1 MSLKQTTILAVG
13 SFSSLLAGG
22 VSAQAETQDGLS
34 GQTVDK
40 NGLKRFAFNAI
51 GVDKQPRTFYV
62 DENGVPVASNAL
74 GKIPKDIPGYE
85 LIKTNE
91 GPDEIHYIYRIKPQA
106 KTTVFVEKDGKVI
119 IPESYGTLDKRD
131 LPGYKFIETKSE
143 GDKTTH
149 VYEKKPVV
157 VKSTVHVDEE
167 GNSLI
172 PEEFGFTEKAS
183 IPGYVHVKTS
193 ETDTERKHV
202 YKKVPVEIKT
212 TVYVDKSGKV
222 LVPETLGT
230 LEKRDLPGYTF
241 TETKTEGN
249 KTIHVY
255 EMTPYIIK
263 ATSHLDEEGNNLIP
277 EEFGFTNA
285 ANIPGYTHKSVTEDD
300 IQRTHVYTKNKVE
313 IKTTEYVAKDGKV
326 LIPETL
332 GTLEKRDIP
341 TYTYVETKVEG
352 NKTIHVYEPTVKK
365 TTVNLR
371 VVDEDTGVEI
381 IKPFEIGKGE
391 IGSDYNLT
399 DEVVNTTLANL
410 PAKNKVAVFNKDT
423 GAKIIG
429 ASVNISVGAYQD
441 KKFVIG
447 RNDKEGSLD
456 FIDNAYRGVVNKNS
470 FNKYKVV
477 TFPVNNGKESLV
489 SNMSDLPQ
497 ETLNDIV
504 WYGSGNE
511 AESYWQTYKS
521 DTNPE
526 NYIRLINYRYS
537 DTTNGDAHN
546 ITNEVNAMIFTDE
559 NNKAIDAFN
568 LRFVNLG
575 DTNVSK
581 RLDKSNMTLSED
593 GNSNLFTIYVKSNKL
608 KDRSEYV
615 SNDHI

>member
-1 MSLKQTTILAVG
+1 MSLKKTTILAVG
-13 SFSSLLAGG
+13 SFTSLLAGG
-22 VSAQAETQDGLS
+22 VSAQAETQSGLS

-91 GPDEIHYIYRIKPQA
+91 GPDEIHYVYRIKPQA

-131 LPGYKFIETKSE
+131 LPGYKFIETKTE

-172 PEEFGFTEKAS
+172 PEEFGFTEKAF

-193 ETDTERKHV
+193 ETDVERKHV

-222 LVPETLGT
+222 LIPETLGT

-241 TETKTEGN
+241 VETKTEGN

-285 ANIPGYTHKSVTEDD
+285 ANIPGYTHKSVTEDE

-313 IKTTEYVAKDGKV
+313 IKTTEFVAKDGKV

-381 IKPFEIGKGE
+381 VKPFEIGKGE
-391 IGSDYNLT
+391 IGSTYNLT
-399 DEVVNTTLANL
+399 DEVVANTLKNL
-410 PAKNKVAVFNKDT
+410 PAKDRVAVYNKDT
-423 GAKIIG
+423 GAKILS
-429 ASVNISVGAYQD
+429 AAVNTAIAAYELQHVDRVDD
-441 KKFVIG
+441 KGKM
-447 RNDKEGSLD
+447 D
-456 FIDNAYRGVVNKNS
+456 FIDKQPIEMRSESWLAQHDYALRNDRGEFK
-470 FNKYKVV
+470 
-477 TFPVNNGKESLV
+477 
-489 SNMSDLPQ
+489 
-497 ETLNDIV
+497 LNDVPEEKDSIV
-504 WYGSGNE
+504 WYEGK
-511 AESYWQTYKS
+511 SYWQFYSGDQEGFMRLVKYKYQEGTSNAS
-521 DTNPE
+521 DVNSLVFFDDKFKTLSAFDLH
-526 NYIRLINYRYS
+526 YIDFSQADSI
-537 DTTNGDAHN
+537 
-546 ITNEVNAMIFTDE
+546 
-559 NNKAIDAFN
+559 
-568 LRFVNLG
+568 
-575 DTNVSK
+575 SK
-581 RLDKSNMTLSED
+581 RLDKSTMELAED
-593 GNSNLFTIYVKSNKL
+593 GNSNLFTIYVKADKL
-608 KDRSEYV
+608 KDRGHYLT
-615 SNDHI
+615 NDHI

>member
-1 MSLKQTTILAVG
+1 MSLKKTTILAVG

-131 LPGYKFIETKSE
+131 LPGYKFIETKTE

-230 LEKRDLPGYTF
+230 LEKRELPGYTF
-241 TETKTEGN
+241 VETKTEGN

-285 ANIPGYTHKSVTEDD
+285 ANIPGYTHKSTTEDE

-391 IGSDYNLT
+391 IGSTYNLT
-399 DEVVNTTLANL
+399 DEVVANTLKNL
-410 PAKNKVAVFNKDT
+410 PAKDRVAVYNKTT
-423 GAKIIG
+423 GSKVISAI
-429 ASVNISVGAYQD
+429 VNTSNAAYEFQRVDRVDD
-441 KKFVIG
+441 KGKM
-447 RNDKEGSLD
+447 D
-456 FIDNAYRGVVNKNS
+456 FIDNLLVEVRKQSSLIRDNYVLNNAHGAYN
-470 FNKYKVV
+470 
-477 TFPVNNGKESLV
+477 
-489 SNMSDLPQ
+489 
-497 ETLNDIV
+497 LNAVPEEKDSIA
-504 WYGSGNE
+504 WYGND
-511 AESYWQTYKS
+511 SYWQFYQ
-521 DTNPE
+521 
-526 NYIRLINYRYS
+526 
-537 DTTNGDAHN
+537 GDAEN
-546 ITNEVNAMIFTDE
+546 LVRLLKYKYQEGAPNAADINSLVYLDQNHQTLSAFDLHY
-559 NNKAIDAFN
+559 IDFSQSN
-568 LRFVNLG
+568 SVG
-575 DTNVSK
+575 K
-581 RLDKSNMTLSED
+581 RLDKSTMELVED
-593 GNSNLFTIYVKSNKL
+593 GNSNLFTIYVKADKL
-608 KDRSEYV
+608 KDRGYYLT
-615 SNDHI
+615 NDHI

>member
-1 MSLKQTTILAVG
+1 MQIKNATILAAG
-13 SFSSLLAGG
+13 SFATLLAGG
-22 VSAQAETQDGLS
+22 VNAQADTKDGLT

-40 NGLKRFAFNAI
+40 NGLKRFAFNAV

-85 LIKTNE
+85 LVKTNE
-91 GPDEIHYIYRIKPQA
+91 TPDEIHYVYRVKPQA

-119 IPESYGTLDKRD
+119 IPESYGELDKRD
-131 LPGYKFIETKSE
+131 IPGYTFVETKVE
-143 GDKTTH
+143 GDKTSH
-149 VYEKKPVV
+149 IYEKKEVV

-172 PEEFGFTEKAS
+172 PEEFGFTGKAS
-183 IPGYVHVKTS
+183 IPGYVHVNTT
-193 ETDTERKHV
+193 ETGTERKHV
-202 YKKVPVEIKT
+202 YKKIPVEIRT
-212 TVYVDKSGKV
+212 TVYVDKTGKV
-222 LVPETLGT
+222 LIPETLGT

-241 TETKTEGN
+241 VETKTEGN

-300 IQRTHVYTKNKVE
+300 VQRTHVYTKNKVE

-391 IGSDYNLT
+391 IGSTYNLT
-399 DEVVNTTLANL
+399 DEVVANTLKNL
-410 PAKNKVAVFNKDT
+410 PEKDRVAVYNKTTGSKVISAIVNTSNGAFDT
-423 GAKIIG
+423 KH
-429 ASVNISVGAYQD
+429 VDRVDD
-441 KKFVIG
+441 KGKM
-447 RNDKEGSLD
+447 D
-456 FIDNAYRGVVNKNS
+456 FIDNSPVEERTQSSLIRDNYVLSNADGAYNLNAVPEEKDTIAW
-470 FNKYKVV
+470 Y
-477 TFPVNNGKESLV
+477 E
-489 SNMSDLPQ
+489 NM
-497 ETLNDIV
+497 
-504 WYGSGNE
+504 
-511 AESYWQTYKS
+511 SYWQFYQ
-521 DTNPE
+521 
-526 NYIRLINYRYS
+526 
-537 DTTNGDAHN
+537 GDAEN
-546 ITNEVNAMIFTDE
+546 LVRLLKYKYQEAAPNAADINSLVYLDQNRQTLSAFDLHY
-559 NNKAIDAFN
+559 IDFSQSDS
-568 LRFVNLG
+568 VG
-575 DTNVSK
+575 K
-581 RLDKSNMTLSED
+581 RLDKTTMELAED
-593 GNSNLFTIYVKSNKL
+593 GNSNLFTIYVKADKL
-608 KDRSEYV
+608 KDRSNYLV
-615 SNDHI
+615 NDHI

>member
-1 MSLKQTTILAVG
+1 MQIKNATILAAG
-13 SFSSLLAGG
+13 SFATLLAGG
-22 VSAQAETQDGLS
+22 VSAQADTKDGLT

-40 NGLKRFAFNAI
+40 NGLKRFAFNAV

-85 LIKTNE
+85 LVKTNE
-91 GPDEIHYIYRIKPQA
+91 TPDEIHYVYRVKPQA

-119 IPESYGTLDKRD
+119 IPESYGELDKRD
-131 LPGYKFIETKSE
+131 IPGYTFVETKVE
-143 GDKTTH
+143 GDKTSH
-149 VYEKKPVV
+149 IYEKKEVV

-172 PEEFGFTEKAS
+172 PEEFGFTGKAS
-183 IPGYVHVKTS
+183 IPGYVHVNTT
-193 ETDTERKHV
+193 ETGTERKHV
-202 YKKVPVEIKT
+202 YKKIPVEIRT
-212 TVYVDKSGKV
+212 TVYVDKTGKV
-222 LVPETLGT
+222 LIPETLGT

-241 TETKTEGN
+241 VETKTEGN

-300 IQRTHVYTKNKVE
+300 VQRTHVYTKNKVE

-391 IGSDYNLT
+391 IGSTYNLT
-399 DEVVNTTLANL
+399 DEVVANTLKNL
-410 PAKNKVAVFNKDT
+410 PEKDRVAVYNKTTGSKVISAIVNTSNGAFDT
-423 GAKIIG
+423 KH
-429 ASVNISVGAYQD
+429 VDRVDD
-441 KKFVIG
+441 KGKM
-447 RNDKEGSLD
+447 D
-456 FIDNAYRGVVNKNS
+456 FIDNSPVEERTQSSLIRDNYVLSNADGAYNLNAVPEEKDTIAW
-470 FNKYKVV
+470 Y
-477 TFPVNNGKESLV
+477 E
-489 SNMSDLPQ
+489 NM
-497 ETLNDIV
+497 
-504 WYGSGNE
+504 
-511 AESYWQTYKS
+511 SYWQFYQ
-521 DTNPE
+521 
-526 NYIRLINYRYS
+526 
-537 DTTNGDAHN
+537 GDAEN
-546 ITNEVNAMIFTDE
+546 LVRLLKYKYQEAAPNAADINSLVYLDQNRQTLSAFDLHY
-559 NNKAIDAFN
+559 IDFSQSDS
-568 LRFVNLG
+568 VG
-575 DTNVSK
+575 K
-581 RLDKSNMTLSED
+581 RLDKTTMELAED
-593 GNSNLFTIYVKSNKL
+593 GNSNLFTIYVKADKL
-608 KDRSEYV
+608 KDRSNYLV
-615 SNDHI
+615 NDHI

>member
-1 MSLKQTTILAVG
+1 MTLKKTTILAVG

-74 GKIPKDIPGYE
+74 GKISKDIPGYE

-131 LPGYKFIETKSE
+131 LPGYKFIETK
-143 GDKTTH
+143 
-149 VYEKKPVV
+149 
-157 VKSTVHVDEE
+157 
-167 GNSLI
+167 
-172 PEEFGFTEKAS
+172 
-183 IPGYVHVKTS
+183 
-193 ETDTERKHV
+193 
-202 YKKVPVEIKT
+202 
-212 TVYVDKSGKV
+212 
-222 LVPETLGT
+222 
-230 LEKRDLPGYTF
+230 
-241 TETKTEGN
+241 TEGN
-249 KTIHVY
+249 KTSHVY

-341 TYTYVETKVEG
+341 TYTYVETKVDG

-391 IGSDYNLT
+391 IGSTYNLT
-399 DEVVNTTLANL
+399 DEVVANTLKNL
-410 PAKNKVAVFNKDT
+410 PAKDRVAVYNKTTGSKVISAIVNTSNGAFDT
-423 GAKIIG
+423 KH
-429 ASVNISVGAYQD
+429 VDRVDD
-441 KKFVIG
+441 KGKM
-447 RNDKEGSLD
+447 D
-456 FIDNAYRGVVNKNS
+456 FIDNSPVEERTQSSLIRDNYVLSNADGAYNLNAVPEEKDTIAW
-470 FNKYKVV
+470 Y
-477 TFPVNNGKESLV
+477 E
-489 SNMSDLPQ
+489 NM
-497 ETLNDIV
+497 
-504 WYGSGNE
+504 
-511 AESYWQTYKS
+511 SYWQFYQ
-521 DTNPE
+521 
-526 NYIRLINYRYS
+526 
-537 DTTNGDAHN
+537 GDAENLVRLLKYKYQEAAPNAAN
-546 ITNEVNAMIFTDE
+546 INSLVYLDQNRQTLSAFDLHY
-559 NNKAIDAFN
+559 IDFSQADS
-568 LRFVNLG
+568 VG
-575 DTNVSK
+575 K
-581 RLDKSNMTLSED
+581 RLDKSTMELAED
-593 GNSNLFTIYVKSNKL
+593 GTSNLFTIYVKADKL
-608 KDRSEYV
+608 KDRSNYLV
-615 SNDHI
+615 NDHI